1 MSAVCII
8 APRECSAGEFI
19 GLSLM
24 EALVD
29 LQHRICAR
37 IDPRAAAPRSISR
50 RGATPRR
57 DARRNYSRFAV
68 CL

>member
-8 APRECSAGEFI
+8 APRECFAGEFI

-29 LQHRICAR
+29 LQHRAR
-37 IDPRAAAPRSISR
+37 IDPRAAAPRRSIS
-50 RGATPRR
+50 AASRR
-57 DARRNYSRFAV
+57 DIRRNYSRFAV